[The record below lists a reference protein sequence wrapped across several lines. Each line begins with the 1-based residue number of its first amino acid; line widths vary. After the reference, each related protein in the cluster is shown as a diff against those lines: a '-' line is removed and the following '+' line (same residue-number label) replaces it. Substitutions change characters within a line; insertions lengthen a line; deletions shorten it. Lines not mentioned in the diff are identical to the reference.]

1 LGEFKLFNLKVHEKL
16 KKKLHSAVTLFS
28 LIFRLAVY
36 DLKKQYAGSVLGSFW
51 ALLQPV
57 LFVSVIYFVVLN
69 GFRINAVH
77 EENFAPWLLLGMCVW
92 IFISNMLKS
101 GVEAFSRNAV
111 LVKKRTIKLELIPVI
126 VILSSI
132 IQHLFVLS
140 LVLIYMLFSGFSFGW
155 YAIQVPFIMLMISV
169 FIYFFIL
176 LLASIRLFVKDVSN
190 VLVFFLQVVFWITP
204 IFWSSDIIQDEYKA
218 IIELNPFYYM
228 VDSYRKAVL
237 SNQFYFDNWFSI
249 LYMLSFFLVLMFV
262 AITVFRKLRIHFA
275 DVV

>member
-1 LGEFKLFNLKVHEKL
+1 
-16 KKKLHSAVTLFS
+16 
-28 LIFRLAVY
+28 
-36 DLKKQYAGSVLGSFW
+36 
-51 ALLQPV
+51 
-57 LFVSVIYFVVLN
+57 
-69 GFRINAVH
+69 
-77 EENFAPWLLLGMCVW
+77 
-92 IFISNMLKS
+92 
-101 GVEAFSRNAV
+101 
-111 LVKKRTIKLELIPVI
+111 
-126 VILSSI
+126 
-132 IQHLFVLS
+132 
-140 LVLIYMLFSGFSFGW
+140 MLFSGFSFGW

-204 IFWSSDIIQDEYKA
+204 IFWSSNIIQDEYKA

>member
-1 LGEFKLFNLKVHEKL
+1 
-16 KKKLHSAVTLFS
+16 
-28 LIFRLAVY
+28 
-36 DLKKQYAGSVLGSFW
+36 
-51 ALLQPV
+51 
-57 LFVSVIYFVVLN
+57 VLN